1 MDEEFRRSVLRKLP
15 YGMYVMTAAGAGGK
29 AAGSTLTWLS
39 QCSFHPPLVMIAI
52 QKTSQMHEAVAAG
65 GGLAVNLLGKG
76 QREIAKAFFRPPAG
90 EAGRFGDY
98 RYEPGPV
105 TGAPLLVDLPAWF
118 EARVTDSVERGD
130 HTVFVAEVVGAGV
143 RDPASKPLLLSDTP
157 WSYGG

>member
-1 MDEEFRRSVLRKLP
+1 MHEESRRSVLRKLP
-15 YGMYVMTAAGAGGK
+15 YGMYVMTAAGTDGK

-39 QCSFHPPLVMIAI
+39 QCSFHPPLIMIAI
-52 QKTSQMHEAVAAG
+52 QKASQMHQAVEES
-65 GGLAVNLLGKG
+65 GGLAVNLLGEG
-76 QREIAKAFFRPPAG
+76 QREIAKAFFKPPAA
-90 EAGRFGDY
+90 ESGRFGDY

-118 EARVTDSVERGD
+118 EARVTDRVERGD

-143 RDPASKPLLLSDTP
+143 RDAAAKPLVLSDTP